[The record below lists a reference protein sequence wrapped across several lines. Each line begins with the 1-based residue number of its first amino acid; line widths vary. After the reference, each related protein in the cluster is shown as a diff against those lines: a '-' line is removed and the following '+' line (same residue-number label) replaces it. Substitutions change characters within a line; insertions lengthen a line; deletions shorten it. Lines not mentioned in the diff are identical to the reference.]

1 MGVFRR
7 EQEFWRSKNLEDL
20 QYPSGMK
27 QYLQIFTNRL
37 LLVSIMFASLHACTN
52 GLPATDIFSVFL
64 IWLLLSEQSEF
75 TLKSFP
81 LPPWKLGSCVNRGW
95 DSLVMSSGV
104 KKTTCSPRGA
114 QCLLFFNSLWKV
126 TPWHREQK
134 LHHKLQGVNKAGLLH
149 ARSPPCLWNLRAE

>member
-64 IWLLLSEQSEF
+64 I
-75 TLKSFP
+75 
-81 LPPWKLGSCVNRGW
+81 
-95 DSLVMSSGV
+95 
-104 KKTTCSPRGA
+104 
-114 QCLLFFNSLWKV
+114 
-126 TPWHREQK
+126 
-134 LHHKLQGVNKAGLLH
+134 
-149 ARSPPCLWNLRAE
+149 